1 MGKMGND
8 FNSIAYTLMFNKKR
22 PYNSAYMT
30 SFFKMQEASHSWEQN
45 TRSSLCNWIQW
56 VASIR
61 TNGLFPSHM
70 AYVYLT
76 ENKQSLIPCCTSFKR
91 TNIYYLQIRQLQ
103 KHKAPATGLIH
114 KFSPWFILGALLH
127 AWTCIFQTHHK
138 ILNFGSRVIRLYNKE
153 KSNKQPTNMSA
164 LCVYIH
170 TECPKMN
177 TVI

>member
-1 MGKMGND
+1 MGKD
-8 FNSIAYTLMFNKKR
+8 FNSITYALIFNKKR
-22 PYNSAYMT
+22 PHNPAHII

-45 TRSSLCNWIQW
+45 TRSSLCNWIHW

-61 TNGLFPSHM
+61 TNGLFPPHM

-76 ENKQSLIPCCTSFKR
+76 ENIQSLIPYCTSFKW
-91 TNIYYLQIRQLQ
+91 TNIYYLQIQCQLQ
-103 KHKAPATGLIH
+103 STRHQQLGTFII
-114 KFSPWFILGALLH
+114 FSPWFILGALLH
-127 AWTCIFQTHHK
+127 AWTCIFQTHHI
-138 ILNFGSRVIRLYNKE
+138 ILNFGFRVIRLYNKE

-170 TECPKMN
+170 TECPKMY